1 MPPLYPKR
9 ITLVLFLMICA
20 PVFADGIGDD
30 VNMSGILDDKKNNGP
45 KLDSLSVGWGS
56 EHYVEG
62 DNLYFY
68 KVDAQGSWTKDRY
81 FMVSARVYHSGAEGP
96 GGIPSATFTITPLY
110 TTRDISPEKSKI
122 KISETRSYLP
132 LKYERDTG
140 VYMEHSIQ
148 AALVG
153 IRRDVSVSIT
163 GALAA
168 FVALEAQI
176 LSGRWVQFPEG
187 EGNFIGVAPLSGNA
201 SLGFVYSPSQ
211 SVEITL
217 TLAGIS
223 GDMNYGKTYGS
234 QSGISPNRYTNYAVY
249 FSLGV
254 LLKKY
259 DVTFSLEGGKVFRNT
274 TPSVLDANN
283 YPYIGFSATKKF

>member
-1 MPPLYPKR
+1 MSFLNFKR
-9 ITLVLFLMICA
+9 SGFILFCITCA
-20 PVFADGIGDD
+20 PIFADGIGDD
-30 VNMSGILDDKKNNGP
+30 VNMSGILDDKKTSGP
-45 KLDSLSVGWGS
+45 KLESLSAGWGS

-68 KVDAQGSWTKDRY
+68 KVDAQGSWEKDRF

-110 TTRDISPEKSKI
+110 TTRNISPENSKI
-122 KISETRSYLP
+122 KITETRSYLP
-132 LKYERDTG
+132 FKYERDTG

-153 IRRDVSVSIT
+153 IRRDVSVPIT

-201 SLGFVYSPSQ
+201 ALGFVYSPSQ
-211 SVEITL
+211 SVDITL

-234 QSGISPNRYTNYAVY
+234 QSGISPRRYTNYAVY
-249 FSLGV
+249 SSLSV
-254 LLKKY
+254 LLKKW
-259 DVTFSLEGGKVFRNT
+259 DITLSVEGGKVFRNT
-274 TPSVLDANN
+274 KPSVLDESN
-283 YPYIGFSATKKF
+283 YPYVGFSASKKF